1 MLCLTIRIK
10 RNYELQGK
18 RLHNVLLDFLIQTKI
33 ANAKVWTGVIFE
45 RAGDALGPSDEHV
58 RTLPFNSATNIKHS
72 TH

>member
-10 RNYELQGK
+10 RNDELQGK

-33 ANAKVWTGVIFE
+33 ANAKVWTRVIFE

-58 RTLPFNSATNIKHS
+58 QYLTVQLCN
-72 TH
+72 

>member
-10 RNYELQGK
+10 RNDELQGK

-45 RAGDALGPSDEHV
+45 RAGDALGPSDERV